1 VRAEDFD
8 TKVARHQF
16 PLGVVAGSL
25 ALVVRAATHLK
36 RVAEVLAL
44 NRSWWADGGS
54 VGTYYS
60 VRLWLMRLGLYQ
72 LNRPQEQADDWMWIL
87 DHTMQLGER
96 KCLIIVAI
104 RQSAWDAKDRV
115 LSHEDVDLIDLQ
127 PVTESTGEVVYR
139 QLEAATMKTGVP
151 RAIISDD
158 GRDLH
163 KGINLFREAHPGTA
177 WMYDIKHK
185 TACLLKH
192 ALENDAS
199 WQEFVGAVNRF
210 KQRVSVTPL
219 ACLLP
224 PQQRGKARYMS
235 VDVLVDWAE
244 KHLPL
249 LDRPQV
255 LVEIGLD
262 AASVEE
268 KLGWLR
274 EHRHQIQRWREMLD
288 VVETT
293 AHYVRHQGLHRKAAE
308 ELATLLPQPTSAA
321 ACKLRAQLLEF
332 VQSQAQ
338 ETREGECL
346 LGSSEV
352 LESIIGKFKC
362 VAGERGQHGLT
373 GMVLSIGALVGH
385 VTVATVQAALTE
397 VPNRDVWKWC
407 QTHLGTTLQGL
418 RRRIT
423 LALAT
428 EQKRKPLILDRT

>member
-1 VRAEDFD
+1 MRAEDFD

-274 EHRHQIQRWREMLD
+274 EHRRQIQRWREMLD

-293 AHYVRHQGLHRKAAE
+293 EHYVRHQGIHRKAAE
-308 ELATLLPQPTSAA
+308 ALATLLPQPASAA

-332 VQSQAQ
+332 VQAQAQ

-373 GMVLSIGALVGH
+373 GMVLGIGALVGH